1 MSHVSSRKVKKE
13 ILNKLY
19 NEFGKAFE
27 KSARKLQA
35 SLFLNDLLTKTEKIM
50 LAKRFAVIYL
60 LSQEVPV
67 SYIAESLNMSY
78 STIFK
83 MSLKYDLGK
92 YSLMLKSI
100 DQEKE
105 NLWKI
110 LEKILRAGLPPRA
123 GRGRWKFL
131 YEKNKKK

>member
-1 MSHVSSRKVKKE
+1 MPHISSKKVKKE

-27 KSARKLQA
+27 KSAHKFQA

-60 LSQEVPV
+60 LSQEVPI
-67 SYIAESLNMSY
+67 SYIAESLSMSY

-83 MSLKYDLGK
+83 MSLKYDIGK
-92 YSLMLKSI
+92 YSSLLKSI
-100 DQEKE
+100 EQEKE
-105 NLWKI
+105 KLWKI

-131 YEKNKKK
+131 YENE

>member
-1 MSHVSSRKVKKE
+1 MPHVSSKKIKKE

-27 KSARKLQA
+27 KSAHKLQA

-67 SYIAESLNMSY
+67 SYIAESLSMSY

-83 MSLKYDLGK
+83 MSLKYDIGK
-92 YSLMLKSI
+92 YSSLLRSI
-100 DQEKE
+100 EKE
-105 NLWKI
+105 KKDLWKI
-110 LEKILRAGLPPRA
+110 LEKTLRAGLPPRA

-131 YEKNKKK
+131 YEK

>member
-1 MSHVSSRKVKKE
+1 MPHISSKKVKKE
-13 ILNKLY
+13 TLNKLY
-19 NEFGKAFE
+19 KEFGKAFE
-27 KSARKLQA
+27 KSAHKLQA
-35 SLFLNDLLTKTEKIM
+35 NLFLNDLLTKTEKIM
-50 LAKRFAVIYL
+50 LAKRFAVICL

-83 MSLKYDLGK
+83 MSLKCDIGK
-92 YSLMLKSI
+92 YSLLLRSI
-100 DQEKE
+100 EQEKE
-105 NLWKI
+105 KLWQI

-131 YEKNKKK
+131 YEKNN

>member
-1 MSHVSSRKVKKE
+1 MPHISSRKVKKE
-13 ILNKLY
+13 TLNKLY
-19 NEFGKAFE
+19 KEFGKAFE
-27 KSARKLQA
+27 KSAHKLQA

-83 MSLKYDLGK
+83 MSLKYDIGR
-92 YSLMLKSI
+92 YSSMLKSI

-131 YEKNKKK
+131 YEKDN